1 MAETRTTTPLTGEEY
16 LDSLRDG
23 RSVYIQ
29 GEEIDDVTEHAA
41 FRNSAR
47 SIARLYDALHD
58 PEQQDVLLGEDRRG
72 IRTHKFFMPSY
83 SAEELFAARDAI
95 AAWARLSYGYMGRS
109 PDYKASF
116 MATLGAAPEFYSPFE
131 ASAEAWYR
139 RYAEQ
144 ALFLNHVLINP
155 PIDRNREV
163 HEVED
168 VFLHAVGEQD
178 DGIVVRGAKMLATGS
193 ALTHA
198 TFVAQNS
205 AVQLEKGKAEAYAL
219 VFIAPMDTPGMK
231 LISRRSYEQTAESPW
246 DNPLSSRF
254 DENDAFVIFDDAF
267 IPWENVLVYRDVEKA
282 TGFYAASG
290 FMNRYT
296 LQSGTRLA
304 VKLDFICGVI
314 TRALEANGTAGFRG
328 VQAQLGE
335 LMGWGSLMWALTSAL
350 ALDPEE
356 GPGGMAIPKLEFAV
370 LVRLFGAMAWP
381 KVEEVVGEVLGGSP
395 LVIPSSY
402 RDLQSDE
409 LRPLIDR
416 YYRGST
422 GSAHDRIKLFKLL
435 WDAVGSEFGSRHTLY
450 ERNYGGSPELV
461 RLNVLQ
467 FARGRG
473 RLEEMEALVEACMGD
488 YDLDGWT
495 DGPWV

>member
-1 MAETRTTTPLTGEEY
+1 
-16 LDSLRDG
+16 
-23 RSVYIQ
+23 
-29 GEEIDDVTEHAA
+29 
-41 FRNSAR
+41 
-47 SIARLYDALHD
+47 
-58 PEQQDVLLGEDRRG
+58 
-72 IRTHKFFMPSY
+72 
-83 SAEELFAARDAI
+83 
-95 AAWARLSYGYMGRS
+95 
-109 PDYKASF
+109 
-116 MATLGAAPEFYSPFE
+116 
-131 ASAEAWYR
+131 
-139 RYAEQ
+139 
-144 ALFLNHVLINP
+144 
-155 PIDRNREV
+155 
-163 HEVED
+163 
-168 VFLHAVGEQD
+168 
-178 DGIVVRGAKMLATGS
+178 MLATGS

-205 AVQLEKGKAEAYAL
+205 AVELEKGKAEDYAL
-219 VFIAPMDTPGMK
+219 VFIAPTDTPGMK
-231 LISRRSYEQTAESPW
+231 LISRRSFEATAESPW

-254 DENDAFVIFDDAF
+254 DENDAMVIFDDAF
-267 IPWENVLVYRDVEKA
+267 IPWENVLVYRDIDKA

-296 LQSGTRLA
+296 LQAGTRLA
-304 VKLDFICGVI
+304 VKFDFICGVI
-314 TRALEANGTAGFRG
+314 AQALEANGTGQFRG

-356 GPGGMAIPKLEFAV
+356 GPGGMAIPRLDYAV

-381 KVEEVVGEVLGGSP
+381 KVEEVVGTVLGGSP
-395 LVIPSSY
+395 LVIPSSF
-402 RDLQSDE
+402 RDLTSDE

-473 RLEEMEALVEACMGD
+473 RLDDMKDLVQACLD
-488 YDLDGWT
+488 EYDLEGWT
-495 DGPWV
+495 DGPWA

>member
-1 MAETRTTTPLTGEEY
+1 
-16 LDSLRDG
+16 
-23 RSVYIQ
+23 
-29 GEEIDDVTEHAA
+29 
-41 FRNSAR
+41 
-47 SIARLYDALHD
+47 
-58 PEQQDVLLGEDRRG
+58 
-72 IRTHKFFMPSY
+72 
-83 SAEELFAARDAI
+83 
-95 AAWARLSYGYMGRS
+95 
-109 PDYKASF
+109 
-116 MATLGAAPEFYSPFE
+116 
-131 ASAEAWYR
+131 
-139 RYAEQ
+139 
-144 ALFLNHVLINP
+144 
-155 PIDRNREV
+155 
-163 HEVED
+163 VED
-168 VFLHAVGEQD
+168 VFLHAVKERD

-198 TFVAQNS
+198 TFVAQNT
-205 AVQLEKGKAEAYAL
+205 AVQLAEGKAEDYAL

-231 LISRRSYEQTAESPW
+231 LISRRSYELTAESPW

-267 IPWENVLVYRDVEKA
+267 IPWENVLVYRDLEKA

-304 VKLDFICGVI
+304 VKLDFMCGVI
-314 TRALEANGTAGFRG
+314 ARAVEANGTSDFRG

-350 ALDPEE
+350 ALDPED
-356 GPGGMAIPKLEFAV
+356 GPGGMSIPKLEYAV

-381 KVEEVVGEVLGGSP
+381 KVDQVVGEVLGGSP
-395 LVIPSSY
+395 IVIPSSY
-402 RDLQSDE
+402 KDLQSDE

-435 WDAVGSEFGSRHTLY
+435 WDATGSEFGSRHTLY

-467 FARGRG
+467 FAQDRG
-473 RLEEMEALVEACMGD
+473 RLDEMKALVEQCMAE

-495 DGPWV
+495 GGPWS